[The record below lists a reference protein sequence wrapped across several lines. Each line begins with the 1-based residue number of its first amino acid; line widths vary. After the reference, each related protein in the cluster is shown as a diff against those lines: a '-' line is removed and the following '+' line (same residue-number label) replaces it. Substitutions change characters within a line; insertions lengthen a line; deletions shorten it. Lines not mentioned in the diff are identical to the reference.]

1 MATAPSSQVR
11 QNYQQECEAA
21 INRQIILELYASY
34 VYLSM
39 AYHFDRDDLALKN
52 FATYFL
58 RQSGEKRKHAE
69 MLLKLQNQRGGRIQL
84 RDIRRPDLD
93 DWGSGPNAMERAF
106 HLEQSVNQSFLDLHR
121 LATDK
126 GDAQLCDFLE
136 SHFLHQQVR
145 AIKELGDHVTNLRK
159 LGAPDGGL
167 AEYLFDKFT
176 LGDSDK
182 EN

>member
-84 RDIRRPDLD
+84 RDIRRCT
-93 DWGSGPNAMERAF
+93 
-106 HLEQSVNQSFLDLHR
+106 
-121 LATDK
+121 TD
-126 GDAQLCDFLE
+126 
-136 SHFLHQQVR
+136 
-145 AIKELGDHVTNLRK
+145 
-159 LGAPDGGL
+159 
-167 AEYLFDKFT
+167 
-176 LGDSDK
+176 
-182 EN
+182 